1 MLSIRTLTGNDLPA
15 ARRLKDQAGW
25 NQTDADLQR
34 FLELAGEGFFLAEL
48 DGQAVGTTATFIF
61 ADVAWVALVL
71 VEPAFRG
78 RGIGTALMEHALSFL
93 DRRGVRSIRLD
104 ATPLGRPIYEKL
116 GFEAEFELARYEGIL
131 PPAGAVATV
140 EPFSPELWPAVAA
153 LDRQVTGTQREA
165 LLARLY
171 AEAPAAFRVVRDGS
185 GVRGYLAAR
194 PGCRAWQLGPCIA
207 EADAGPRLL
216 ADASHRLAGQ
226 LVYLD
231 IPLENAAAR
240 AFPEGLGWQVQRPFL
255 RMGRGPRV
263 HEDLHRLWA
272 SSGPEKG

>member
-1 MLSIRTLTGNDLPA
+1 MLSIRTLTGNDLPV

-48 DGQAVGTTATFIF
+48 DGQPVGSTATFIF
-61 ADVAWVALVL
+61 DDVAWVALVL
-71 VEPAFRG
+71 VDPAFRG
-78 RGIGTALMEHALSFL
+78 RGIGTALMEHALGFL

-116 GFEAEFELARYEGIL
+116 GFEAEFELARYEGVL
-131 PPAGAVATV
+131 PPWHGVAEV
-140 EPFSPELWPAVAA
+140 EPLGRESWPAVVA
-153 LDRQVTGTQREA
+153 LDRQVTGTKRDE

-171 AEAPAAFRVVRDGS
+171 AEAPAAFWVVRAGS
-185 GVRGYLAAR
+185 GVGGYLAAR

-207 EADAGPRLL
+207 EPDAGPRLF
-216 ADASHRLAGQ
+216 ADARHRLAGQ
-226 LVYLD
+226 RVYLD
-231 IPLENAAAR
+231 IPLANAAAR
-240 AFPEGLGWQVQRPFL
+240 AFPEGLGWKVQRPFL
-255 RMGRGPRV
+255 RMGRGSRV